1 MPYKDELDDFRFGQK
16 VKGKGAL
23 ALVVQLTRAFS
34 KDSLPIDP
42 ADYVTGKQGQVAG
55 LGESNLRKILA
66 DHGITRQLAK
76 EAGRTNRGNMG
87 LMHAYA
93 EFINGLPEP
102 VDFYE
107 IENYWIA
114 CVNEYFAG
122 QPFKLAK
129 DSSRSVTDAVNG
141 LLEQATRRQRENPG
155 MKYAGTVLQHLVA
168 AKLEL
173 LMPTIEIHGASDA
186 DDQTGRAGDFI
197 IDDTAIHCTT
207 APANLLIEKCRSN
220 IEHGLNPVIITISDR
235 VTTARNLLEDADIGG
250 RVEVWDLQQ
259 FLSTNVYEHG
269 FFNSNTR
276 KNVLSEL
283 IDNYNSIIDEFET
296 DPSLHIEYNK

>member
-1 MPYKDELDDFRFGQK
+1 MLFDDLDDFRYANK

-42 ADYVTGKQGQVAG
+42 SDYVTGKQGQVAG
-55 LGESNLRKILA
+55 LGEGNLKKILA

-87 LMHAYA
+87 LMYAYA
-93 EFINGLPEP
+93 EFINGIEGR
-102 VDFYE
+102 VDFDA
-107 IENYWIA
+107 IEEYWID
-114 CVNEYFAG
+114 CVREYFAG
-122 QPFKLAK
+122 QPFRLAK

-141 LLEQATRRQRENPG
+141 LLEQAAKRQKENPG
-155 MKYAGTVLQHLVA
+155 MKYAGSVLQHLVA

-186 DDQTGRAGDFI
+186 DDQTGREGDFI
-197 IDDTAIHCTT
+197 IEDTAIHCTT
-207 APANLLIEKCRSN
+207 APANLLIEKCKSN
-220 IEHGLNPVIITISDR
+220 LQHGLNPVIVTISER
-235 VTTARNLLEDADIGG
+235 VVTARNLLEDAGIGG

-269 FFNSNTR
+269 RFNSASR
-276 KNVLSEL
+276 KDVLSEL
-283 IDNYNSIIDEFET
+283 IANYNGIIDEFET
-296 DPSLHIEYNK
+296 DPSLHIEYDA